1 MRVSNRSKPLP
12 ISKEK
17 VKEVLDI
24 MTVAHTFSGEVN
36 ERPKQPLILCPFHN
50 DRHLGSCRV
59 YTDTNTFYCESCQT
73 SGDALK
79 LASGYL
85 GIPTAEMN
93 ELLEAI
99 VSSVGINRDSVVVD
113 RKGSGKNIKP
123 LVNKKDLL
131 SVEGYQFLNF
141 GKEYFEIPVE
151 FDTFEFENDEI
162 EYWPVR
168 HKKIYFRQLAL
179 RDPAEHDWV
188 LCAIT
193 RTPWFKDKMYIA
205 KCIREGKRDTCSF
218 TETLVKVREELLFDA
233 LINKANYRAEMQARI
248 RDLKEMLVDA
258 ELWPSKE
265 ELLKG
270 A

>member
-1 MRVSNRSKPLP
+1 MRTNKPNIKKP

-17 VKEVLDI
+17 VKAVLDI
-24 MTVAHTFSGEVN
+24 MDVAQAFSDQIN
-36 ERPKQPLILCPFHN
+36 TRPKQPLILCPFHN

-79 LASGYL
+79 LASGYMD
-85 GIPTAEMN
+85 IPLTSLN
-93 ELLEAI
+93 ELLEEI
-99 VSSVGINRDSVVVD
+99 VSRFGICRDSVTVD
-113 RKGSGKNIKP
+113 SKTRPMIS
-123 LVNKKDLL
+123 KKDLL
-131 SVEGYQFLNF
+131 SVEDYRRLNF

-151 FDTFEFENDEI
+151 FELFEFEDNQV

-168 HKKIYFRQLAL
+168 NKKIYFRNLAMK
-179 RDPAEHDWV
+179 DPDEHDWTI
-188 LCAIT
+188 CAIT
-193 RTPWFKDKMYIA
+193 RTPWFDDKMYIA
-205 KCIREGKRDTCSF
+205 ECIMEGRREDCKF
-218 TETLVKVREELLFDA
+218 AEELVKLKETLLEAAVL
-233 LINKANYRAEMQARI
+233 NKQAFYNEMAARK
-248 RDLKEMLVDA
+248 RDLKEMLVDE